1 MSDIFKRKIFIKVQQ
16 QIYILPGR
24 ESLTRE
30 CGRSIAC
37 IHAADYY
44 VKWVQDPCYPPPAKL
59 TTKARKYL
67 MQFEEKYGAP
77 KCDLERLVVEKLRG
91 TKLEDL
97 TEEVVKTALAI
108 KKKLNVS
115 SPMVAAL
122 AAYIVARRNGRYVT
136 KKEIAAIFKV
146 SPGSLTTWKVSE
158 ASKVIAT

>member
-1 MSDIFKRKIFIKVQQ
+1 M
-16 QIYILPGR
+16 LPDR
-24 ESLTRE
+24 ESLIRE

-44 VKWVQDPCYPPPAKL
+44 VKRVQDPCYPPAVKL

-67 MQFEEKYGAP
+67 MQFKEKYGAP
-77 KCDLERLVVEKLRG
+77 ECDVERLVVEKLRG

-97 TEEVVKTALAI
+97 SEEVAKTALAI

-115 SPMVAAL
+115 SPMAAAL
-122 AAYIVARRNGRYVT
+122 AALIVAWRNGRYVT

-146 SPGSLTTWKVSE
+146 SPGSLTRWKVSE
-158 ASKVIAT
+158 ALKVIAT